1 MADLQ
6 IKGMLEEIV
15 RGMVDEETVT
25 DILRDEIRDRL
36 ASKYDYEIEKV
47 ARDIVRKKADSIIMD
62 HVNKCLKD
70 GVTVDNGWGHKET
83 HISFEDY
90 VRQQIKQEFDSK
102 WEVQRTIKDAVEKKI
117 KAVCKNV
124 MDKNLQPC
132 IDKAVQEL
140 AGVNSDEK

>member
-6 IKGMLEEIV
+6 IKDMLEEIV

-25 DILRDEIRDRL
+25 DILRDEIRSRL
-36 ASKYDYEIEKV
+36 ANKYDYEIEKV

-62 HVNKCLKD
+62 HVNKCLND

-83 HISFEDY
+83 HISFKDY

-117 KAVCKNV
+117 KDVCKNV

-132 IDKAVQEL
+132 IDNAVQEL
-140 AGVNSDEK
+140 AGVNNDAK